1 MRISELARRTGVSA
15 HTLRY
20 YEGVGLLKA
29 GRTAGGYRDFGEG
42 AVREVTFIVM
52 GRDSGFSLKEIGQY
66 LPAYRA
72 GSLSVD
78 TLIKAFAERLADV
91 DAQIARLQVLRGTL
105 IDHIAWFRRRAPAS
119 PSRRKSR

>member
-52 GRDSGFSLKEIGQY
+52 GRDSGFSLKEIGEY

-72 GSLSVD
+72 GSLSVP
-78 TLIKAFAERLADV
+78 A
-91 DAQIARLQVLRGTL
+91 QVLPETL
-105 IDHIAWFRRRAPAS
+105 SHGEINAELGLPSDYTQAVAGWINQRLMQVRR
-119 PSRRKSR
+119 